1 MRLASAFFLSFAL
14 IAASASACRSSST
27 KSTASATTTSSSGQ
41 PTSSSKTATPPAG
54 GSPTAEAASAA
65 TGSTEEVTGIV
76 GNVNTSTRTIQI
88 DRRSGASVTKI
99 SVLPTTTIR
108 SAAGATLALSGIRT
122 SDRIVARGSLND
134 QRDALVATEITVSQ
148 AVPGTAP
155 SG

>member
-14 IAASASACRSSST
+14 IAASASACRSSSG
-27 KSTASATTTSSSGQ
+27 KSTASATTSMSGQ
-41 PTSSSKTATPPAG
+41 PTSSSKTATLAAG
-54 GSPTAEAASAA
+54 GSLTAEVPSTA
-65 TGSTEEVTGIV
+65 TGSSEEVTGIV

-88 DRRSGASVTKI
+88 DRRSGASVTRI

-148 AVPGTAP
+148 AVPGAAP